1 MLLRTR
7 VEIFPHRVDRVAV
20 LQGLPSPTNPDGECV
35 GVRQLV
41 AAEFSTGN
49 TEIQSPS
56 HRLHAHLVVSRVSV

>member
-49 TEIQSPS
+49 TDIQSPS
-56 HRLHAHLVVSRVSV
+56 H